1 MGESLRS
8 ANARHLESTRTWSS
22 IDEVAEAVAAAR
34 EAGSRQVYVEVRG
47 DRFRWSTVGNKGGYP
62 LLRVMARFLGVD
74 HRRISVGF
82 RTLDDGIAILC
93 EDPSHVEAPDRW
105 ALVALPELV
114 TASEARSA
122 IVDALGPPPSGRAG
136 GEQG

>member
-1 MGESLRS
+1 MQEPLASG
-8 ANARHLESTRTWSS
+8 NARHLESTRTWSS

-47 DRFRWSTVGNKGGYP
+47 DLHRWSTVGNKGGYP
-62 LLRVMARFLGVD
+62 LLRVPARFLGVD

-93 EDPSHVEAPDRW
+93 EDPGHVEAPDRW
-105 ALVALPELV
+105 ALIALPDPV
-114 TASEARSA
+114 TASVARAA
-122 IVDALGPPPSGRAG
+122 ILDALGSSPTGRAAG
-136 GEQG
+136 AQG